1 MVLPYRKEHI
11 FLLAG
16 KKAVRTVEYAQG
28 RISYST
34 SERN

>member
-1 MVLPYRKEHI
+1 MVLPYRNEHI

-28 RISYST
+28 RISYSA